1 MSRRRFGRLLI
12 GVLVTTPCIAL
23 AQRPAAVR
31 RIGRLET
38 GTPETPEEMWI
49 QAAPL
54 RELGWIEG
62 QNLHVERRYGKE
74 NSLEELKQLAEDLV
88 RAKVE
93 VIVTGGTPATRA
105 AMRAT
110 RTIPI
115 VFRQAGDPAGS
126 GLVASLA
133 RPGGNVTG
141 FSWQGQEVLAKYL
154 SLVKELLPTVRRIGV
169 LEPSTN
175 PYLVAER
182 PTFENLCRSRGME
195 PIFFEIAT
203 PPEID
208 TVIAQLARQHIEALV
223 LRTEDFVIDHQLEI
237 VAAATKYGLPTL
249 AERASIAREAGALAS
264 YFSTS
269 AESDR
274 RTAYYIDRILHGAK
288 PADLPVEQPTQFE
301 LVINLKTARALNL
314 TIAPSL
320 LMRADEVIR

>member
-1 MSRRRFGRLLI
+1 MSRRRFGRLFV
-12 GVLVTTPCIAL
+12 GVLVATPCIAI
-23 AQRPAAVR
+23 AQHPTVVH

-38 GTPETPEEMWI
+38 GTPDTQEEMWT

-54 RELGWIEG
+54 RQLGLIEG
-62 QNLHVERRYGKE
+62 QNLHVERRYGNE
-74 NSLEELKQLAEDLV
+74 NSPEELEQLARELV

-115 VFRQAGDPAGS
+115 VFRQAGDPVGS

-154 SLVKELLPTVRRIGV
+154 SLVKELLPGVRRIGV
-169 LEPSTN
+169 LEPPTN
-175 PYLVAER
+175 PYLTAER
-182 PTFENLCRSRGME
+182 PLFENLCRSRGLE
-195 PIFFEIAT
+195 PIFFDIT
-203 PPEID
+203 TTGEID
-208 TVIAQLARQHIEALV
+208 SVIAQLARQHIEALV
-223 LRTEDFVIDHQLEI
+223 LRSEDFVINHPGEI
-237 VAAATKYGLPTL
+237 VEAATKYGLPTL

-269 AESDR
+269 GESDR
-274 RTAYYIDRILHGAK
+274 RTAYYIDRILRGAK

-301 LVINLKTARALNL
+301 LVINLKTARALGL
-314 TIAPSL
+314 TVPPSL